1 MHPCSD
7 VHGTPRR
14 ATLLWATLIVA
25 TLLTWGMG
33 ALGATGKGAIAE
45 AIIDKARETGVP
57 VEENPALAEA
67 LSTLKLDETI
77 PVDLYKAVASVI
89 AAVLRAAKKA

>member
-1 MHPCSD
+1 MSNED
-7 VHGTPRR
+7 IRK
-14 ATLLWATLIVA
+14 AVA
-25 TLLTWGMG
+25 LQY
-33 ALGATGKGAIAE
+33 AAPDAPKVVATGKGAIAA
-45 AIIDKARETGVP
+45 AIIATAREAGVP
-57 VEENPALAEA
+57 VEENPALVDA

>member
-1 MHPCSD
+1 MSEED
-7 VHGTPRR
+7 IRK
-14 ATLLWATLIVA
+14 AVA
-25 TLLTWGMG
+25 LQY
-33 ALGATGKGAIAE
+33 AAPDAPKVVATGKGAIAE
-45 AIIDKARETGVP
+45 AIIDKARESGVP
-57 VEENPALAEA
+57 VEENPALVDA

>member
-1 MHPCSD
+1 MTD
-7 VHGTPRR
+7 KDIRK
-14 ATLLWATLIVA
+14 AVA
-25 TLLTWGMG
+25 LQY
-33 ALGATGKGAIAE
+33 AAPDAPKVVATGKGAVAE
-45 AIIDKARETGVP
+45 AIIDKARESGVP
-57 VEENPALAEA
+57 IEENPALADA

>member
-1 MHPCSD
+1 MSD
-7 VHGTPRR
+7 NDVRK
-14 ATLLWATLIVA
+14 AVA
-25 TLLTWGMG
+25 LQY
-33 ALGATGKGAIAE
+33 AAPEAPKVVATGKGGLAE
-45 AIIDKARETGVP
+45 AIVDKAREAGVP

-77 PVDLYKAVASVI
+77 PVDLYKAVAAVI

>member
-1 MHPCSD
+1 MALARA
-7 VHGTPRR
+7 RR
-14 ATLLWATLIVA
+14 AQR
-25 TLLTWGMG
+25 G
-33 ALGATGKGAIAE
+33 
-45 AIIDKARETGVP
+45 IDYWPGFVD
-57 VEENPALAEA
+57 A

>member
-1 MHPCSD
+1 MSD
-7 VHGTPRR
+7 KDVRK
-14 ATLLWATLIVA
+14 AVA
-25 TLLTWGMG
+25 LQY
-33 ALGATGKGAIAE
+33 AAPQAPKVVATGKGAVAD
-45 AIIDKARETGVP
+45 AIIAKAREAGVA
-57 VEENPALAEA
+57 VEENPALADA